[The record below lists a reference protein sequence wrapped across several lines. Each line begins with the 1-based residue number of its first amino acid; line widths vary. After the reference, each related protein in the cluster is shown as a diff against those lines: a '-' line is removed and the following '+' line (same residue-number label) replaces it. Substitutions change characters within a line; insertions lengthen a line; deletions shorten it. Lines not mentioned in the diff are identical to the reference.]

1 MPTTIKFSYKSDRY
15 FEFLS
20 DYKKDIKSQL
30 KEFKKKKYLEKF
42 FNFNYFLWSQNPDEI
57 TNRLGWLYI
66 HSVMLD
72 AVSDIESFAEEI
84 KNEGYRDI
92 LLLGMGGS
100 SLSSD
105 VFKDIFGIK
114 KGFPD
119 LTIVDTTDPDFIYEL
134 RKRIDLKKTL
144 IIVSTKSGSTVET
157 LSAMKFFYNEF
168 GGKNA
173 GKHFIGITDPGSKL
187 LKIADDFKFRKIFV
201 NDPNIGGRFS
211 VLSYFGLVPASLMGV
226 DIGKV
231 LKSASSIC
239 SGLNHQD
246 ADYFDNP
253 ALRLGTILGVLS
265 KHGRDKLTF
274 VFSKKLYSFGYWAEQ
289 LIAESTGKNGVGI
302 MPVLDQ
308 KNFSK
313 EYLSDDRL
321 FIVFTTP
328 DDKKTEKRMCEI
340 TGQKQPLIKIVV
352 DDINQLGAEFFRF
365 EFATSVAGS
374 IMGINPFD
382 QPDVESAKIMT
393 KKFLDELGKS
403 ANPKK
408 KKYDFEKN
416 ELKFCSNIS
425 FISFEDLI
433 NKIRSGKQSYISIHA
448 YINPDFQNKNKL
460 AKLRDRLEDQSHLPV
475 TLGFGP
481 RFLHS
486 TGQLHKGDKGKGL
499 FIQLVGENNH
509 GVSIPDE
516 LGSNNSRISFG
527 LLKKAQAAGD
537 YMALDSKNRPVVTV
551 YLSSDTPGDIQ
562 KIIDLF

>member
-1 MPTTIKFSYKSDRY
+1 MPNKINFSYKSKRY
-15 FEFLS
+15 FEFLG
-20 DYKKDIKSQL
+20 DYNKDIKSQL
-30 KEFKKKKYLEKF
+30 EKFKKKKYLEKF
-42 FNFNYFLWSQNPDEI
+42 FNFNYFLWSDDPCEI

-72 AVSDIESFAEEI
+72 AVRSIESFTNEI
-84 KNEGYRDI
+84 KNEGYKDI

-105 VFKDIFGIK
+105 VFKDVFGTK

-134 RKRIDLKKTL
+134 RQRIDIKKTL
-144 IIVSTKSGSTVET
+144 VVVSTKSGTTVET

-168 GGKNA
+168 GSKNA
-173 GKHFIGITDPGSKL
+173 GRHFVGITDPGSKL
-187 LKIADDFKFRKIFV
+187 LKIADDFKFRKVFV

-226 DIGKV
+226 DIKKV
-231 LKSASSIC
+231 LKSASSLC
-239 SGLNHQD
+239 SDLNSPN

-253 ALRLGTILGVLS
+253 TLRLGAVLGVLS
-265 KHGRDKLTF
+265 KNGRDKLTF

-308 KNFSK
+308 NSFSK
-313 EYLSDDRL
+313 EHLSDDRL

-328 DDKKTEKRMCEI
+328 DDKKTEKTVYEI
-340 TGQKQPLIKIVV
+340 AGQDQPLIKIVLE
-352 DDINQLGAEFFRF
+352 DINQLGGEFFRF

-374 IMGINPFD
+374 ILGINPFD
-382 QPDVESAKIMT
+382 QPDVESAKIMARV
-393 KKFLDELGKS
+393 FLDEFGKS
-403 ANPKK
+403 ENPKGQK
-408 KKYDFEKN
+408 FDFETN
-416 ELKFCSNIS
+416 GLKFSSNIKLRS
-425 FISFEDLI
+425 FGDLI
-433 NKIRSGKQSYISIHA
+433 NKIRNGSQSYISIHA
-448 YINPDFQNKNKL
+448 YINPNVENNNKL
-460 AKLRDRLEDQSHLPV
+460 KKLRDRFEYESHLPV

-499 FIQLVGENNH
+499 FIQLVGENH
-509 GVSIPDE
+509 HDIPIPSE
-516 LGSNNSRISFG
+516 IGSKDSQISFG
-527 LLKKAQAAGD
+527 LLKKAQAKGD
-537 YMALDSKNRPVVTV
+537 YMALDSKKRSVVTV
-551 YLSSDTPGDIQ
+551 SLSSDTPGDIQ
-562 KIIDLF
+562 KIIDFV